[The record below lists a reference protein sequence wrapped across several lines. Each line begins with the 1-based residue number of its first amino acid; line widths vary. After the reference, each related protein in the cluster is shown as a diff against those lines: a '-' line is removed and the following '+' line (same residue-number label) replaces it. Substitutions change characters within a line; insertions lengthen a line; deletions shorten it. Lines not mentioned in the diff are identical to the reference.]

1 MLADLEQ
8 LTGQQATRLL
18 GRVPFSRAQV
28 ESYLRLDAGWLEQ
41 LALQGSRVM
50 ERRHPAEAQRVGDF
64 LARFVVEGL
73 PIGALPAV
81 SLYQEGEGFLPLF
94 DGDEGER
101 IMVVCPTCNNEF
113 ILGSTAGF
121 RLLYA
126 EDVPDLLR
134 HYVDRLVDS
143 DGLAFRRFSV
153 AAQNRLRN
161 YPWPDNVRELR
172 TLVQRLLVQGGSEE
186 IRLEEIESARRDM
199 PDRATWRRM
208 V

>member
-126 EDVPDLLR
+126 EDVPDDATETR
-134 HYVDRLVDS
+134 GLVW
-143 DGLAFRRFSV
+143 
-153 AAQNRLRN
+153 
-161 YPWPDNVRELR
+161 YC
-172 TLVQRLLVQGGSEE
+172 GGSVQCPVAKFGE
-186 IRLEEIESARRDM
+186 RCQAKAA
-199 PDRATWRRM
+199 PWRPQPVRILRGAP
-208 V
+208 